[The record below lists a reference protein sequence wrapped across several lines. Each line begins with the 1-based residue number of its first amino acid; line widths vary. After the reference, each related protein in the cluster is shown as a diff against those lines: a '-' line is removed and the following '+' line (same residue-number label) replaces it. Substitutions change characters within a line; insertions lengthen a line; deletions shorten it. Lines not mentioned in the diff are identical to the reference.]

1 MKRVREAVDPRTS
14 QLAAL
19 VVGGLVFGV
28 VMAVVKGQDAG
39 VRDALG
45 NMSAPWVILPFL
57 AGTRYSRMLQSA
69 LAGVAITLVA
79 FFGFYLA
86 EAAVLD
92 LGPVPWYTDLRLTL
106 GSGHAYEVLGVG
118 TGVVYGALGGFWRG
132 RTHGAA
138 LAALGL
144 AFICEPAAVWAIER
158 LGLWGGGGLL
168 HYRWLWIAEMTF
180 GLCLVLALRG
190 GARSRS
196 VAGP

>member
-1 MKRVREAVDPRTS
+1 VKRVRDAVDRRTS

-19 VVGGLVFGV
+19 AVGGLVFGV

-39 VRDALG
+39 VRDAVG

-57 AGTRYSRMLQSA
+57 AGTRYSRTLHSA

-79 FFGFYLA
+79 FFGFYLS

-92 LGPVPWYTDLRLTL
+92 LGPVRWYTELRLTL
-106 GSGHAYEVLGVG
+106 GSGRAYEVLGVG
-118 TGVVYGALGGFWRG
+118 TGAVYGALGGFWRG

-138 LAALGL
+138 PAALGL